1 MELKKM
7 VLSDEVKKKIEDE
20 FNSWVERQ
28 YNGKDKKERQKLGQF
43 YTPPVL
49 TIQMLEKFDD
59 TNGTILDPTAGSGN
73 LLAAAIMAGFDPKKV
88 YAIELDPEIYEHV
101 LIPRLTGLGVPLK
114 NIKLG
119 DALKSESYDFSDI
132 KPESLDDIF
141 N

>member
-1 MELKKM
+1 MI
-7 VLSDEVKKKIEDE
+7 LSDEVKKKIEDE

-73 LLAAAIMAGFDPKKV
+73 LLTAAIMAGFDPKKV

>member
-1 MELKKM
+1 MI
-7 VLSDEVKKKIEDE
+7 LSDEVKKKIEDE